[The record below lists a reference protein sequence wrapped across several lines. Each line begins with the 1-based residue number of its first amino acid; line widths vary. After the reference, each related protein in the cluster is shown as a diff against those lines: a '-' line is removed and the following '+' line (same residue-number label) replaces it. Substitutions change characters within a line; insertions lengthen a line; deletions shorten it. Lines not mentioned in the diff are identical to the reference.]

1 MNTEA
6 GRARCRF
13 RSALIKTEADRRQF
27 VDTLVR
33 FWRARISQALRHA

>member
-6 GRARCRF
+6 GRGKMPL
-13 RSALIKTEADRRQF
+13 RSRSSRPRQNRRQF

-33 FWRARISQALRHA
+33 FLAGRISQALRHA